1 MKRKPL
7 CVIIAVLPCAC
18 KSALLLLVIFNLFPF
33 AAYCQNRPPQ
43 KPRVLITGLVTD
55 SSGKSLS
62 GATISSLGKEA
73 ANTSTDENGR
83 FVVSAPVNDSLR
95 ISFVGYQVQTL
106 LTGDKPRNIT
116 VRLIPVITGADDVVV
131 TAFGRRQR
139 KEAVVGSVT
148 TVEPGNL
155 KIPSSNLTN
164 ALAGQVAGVI
174 AYQRSGQPGAD
185 NSSFFVRGVTTFG
198 YSASPLILIDNI
210 ELSASDL
217 ARLQVDD
224 IASFS
229 ILKDASAAALYGARG
244 ANGVILVTTK
254 TGQAGR
260 AKVNVR
266 LEQAISR
273 PTKNIELADPVT
285 YMKMYNESIIT
296 RNPLAAPMFTPNQII
311 NTRNTM
317 DKAPGYNPY
326 VYPAVDWMGVLFKKQ
341 TTTQRA
347 DFSVIGGNDL
357 ARYYIAGSYNRDNG
371 ILQVNPVNNFN
382 SGMKFENYQLRSNV
396 NVKLTKTT
404 EAVVRLWGNF
414 NDYTGP
420 ITGSSNGL
428 ATDLYSKALHT
439 SPVLFPAYYAPDSA
453 NALSRHILFGNTVST
468 SGSLNANPY
477 ADLMYGYKNFAES
490 RISAQ
495 FELNQNFSFITKGLT
510 FRGLFS
516 TNRYSYFD
524 LTRSYKPFYYN
535 IGNYDPQT
543 NVYSLQWLNNA
554 QGAAQEYLS
563 YYPGTKTIT
572 TYLYMLGALDYN
584 TNIGKHRINASLQ
597 STREQRLNA
606 NEVTLQNSLPYRNI
620 GVAGRTTYS
629 FDNRYFVEANF
640 GYNASERFSMEHR
653 WGFFPT
659 IGAGWVVSNEPF
671 WKGRVTDWI
680 TRLKIRGSYGLVGND
695 QIGSQRFFYMSN
707 VTIGG
712 GPGASFGTTNGN
724 SLNGAAITNY
734 PNPGVTWETARK
746 ANLAAEITIKNKL
759 NIVAEIY
766 HEYRYNILMNRASI
780 PSTSGLEAA
789 VSANIGTAYAKGFDL
804 SMDYKNNITR
814 NLWLS
819 ARGNLT
825 VTSSRYG
832 RYEEPEYGDSW
843 RYLAGQ
849 PINLR
854 WGYIAER
861 LFVDDKE
868 AANSPKQLFGGILPS
883 GGDIKYRDV
892 NNDGLVDEH
901 DQVPMGLPTSPQ
913 IIYGFG
919 FSAGFKNFDVSAFFQ
934 GLARSSFYIDP
945 YATAPFADNA
955 QLLKAYANDHWS
967 KENQNLY
974 ALWPRLSSFH
984 NANNEQ
990 FSSWWLRDGSFL
1002 RLKSLEVGYTLPKKW
1017 LQRIYLTN
1025 LRIYFSGLNPVTFSS
1040 FRLWDPELGGNA
1052 FSYPVQKVYNF
1063 GINLNF

>member
-1 MKRKPL
+1 MKPNKL
-7 CVIIAVLPCAC
+7 CVTVAVIKHSL
-18 KSALLLLVIFNLFPF
+18 KHTLLALLLLQCASTAFS
-33 AAYCQNRPPQ
+33 QNQ
-43 KPRVLITGLVTD
+43 SSGTGKQLLTGLVID
-55 SSGKSLS
+55 SLGKPLS
-62 GATISSLGKEA
+62 GATISSLGKITA
-73 ANTSTDENGR
+73 STSTDQNGR
-83 FVVSAPVNDSLR
+83 FILSVATGDSIR
-95 ISFVGYQVQTL
+95 ISFIGYQEQTIRP
-106 LTGDKPRNIT
+106 GNKAGNIT
-116 VRLIPVITGADDVVV
+116 VQLMPAISGGEEVIV

-148 TVEPGNL
+148 TIEPGNL

-174 AYQRSGQPGAD
+174 AYQRSGQPGVD
-185 NSSFFVRGVTTFG
+185 NASFFVRGVTTFG

-217 ARLQVDD
+217 ARVQVDD

-254 TGQAGR
+254 SGQAGR
-260 AKVNVR
+260 AKVNLRV
-266 LEQAISR
+266 EQAISK
-273 PTKNIELADPVT
+273 PTRNVELADPIT
-285 YMKMYNESIIT
+285 YMKLFNESITT
-296 RNPLAAPMFTPNQII
+296 RNPLSAPMFTPNQIL
-311 NTRNTM
+311 NTQNTVN
-317 DKAPGYNPY
+317 KTEGYNPY
-326 VYPAVDWMGVLFKKQ
+326 VYPAVDWMSVLFKKQ

-347 DFSVIGGNDL
+347 DFSVSGGNDL
-357 ARYYIAGSYNRDNG
+357 ARYYIAGSYSRDNG

-420 ITGSSNGL
+420 ITSASNGL

-439 SPVLFPAYYAPDSA
+439 SPVMFPAFYEPDSA
-453 NALSRHILFGNTVST
+453 NRLTKHILFGNTFNTGNLLT
-468 SGSLNANPY
+468 SNPY

-495 FELNQNFSFITKGLT
+495 FELNQNFGFLLKGLS

-535 IGNYDPQT
+535 IASYEPKTD
-543 NVYSLQWLNNA
+543 VYTLQWLNSA

-563 YYPGTKTIT
+563 YYPGAKTIT

-584 TNIGKHRINASLQ
+584 VNIGKHRINASLQ

-606 NEVTLQNSLPYRNI
+606 NELTLQNSLPYRNI

-629 FDNRYFVEANF
+629 YDNRYFAEFNF
-640 GYNASERFSMEHR
+640 GYNASERFSTQHR
-653 WGFFPT
+653 WGYFPT
-659 IGAGWVVSNEPF
+659 VGAGWVISNERF
-671 WKGRVTDWI
+671 WNGRISEFI
-680 TRLKIRGSYGLVGND
+680 TRLKLRGSYGLVGND

-712 GPGASFGTTNGN
+712 GAGATFGTTNAN
-724 SLNGAAITNY
+724 TLNGAAITNY

-746 ANLAAEITIKNKL
+746 ANLALEMTLLKNL

-780 PSTSGLEAA
+780 PTTSGLEAP
-789 VSANIGTAYAKGFDL
+789 VSANLGTAYAKGLDL
-804 SMDYKNNITR
+804 SMDYKHNISKS
-814 NLWLS
+814 LWLS
-819 ARGNLT
+819 ARANLT
-825 VTSSRYG
+825 ISSSRYG

-868 AANSPKQLFGGILPS
+868 AANSPRQLFGGALPS

-892 NNDGLVDEH
+892 NKDGLIDEH

-919 FSAGFKNFDVSAFFQ
+919 FSSGYKNFDLSAFFQ
-934 GLARSSFYIDP
+934 GLARESFYIDP
-945 YATAPFADNA
+945 YSTAPFVDNA

-967 KENQNLY
+967 EENQNLY

-984 NANNEQ
+984 NSNNEQ
-990 FSSWWLRDGSFL
+990 ISSWWLRNGSFL
-1002 RLKSLEVGYTLPKKW
+1002 RLKSLEIGYTFPKK
-1017 LQRIYLTN
+1017 LLDRIYFTN
-1025 LRIYFSGLNPVTFSS
+1025 MRIYFSGLNLATFSS
-1040 FRLWDPELGGNA
+1040 FKLWDPELGGNA
-1052 FSYPVQKVYNF
+1052 FNYPVQKVYNV